1 MTIHSGSTFR
11 IPGSTCADIPA
22 NLKNLTSWLN
32 PEYVKYKCP
41 NGFEFKISGYPF
53 FFSNCTV
60 RNIWEPSEVE
70 ECIPRKCL
78 KDPVEPF
85 ENMTV
90 RWPNQSRSGG
100 IEIKYHC
107 PFRYTTDH
115 YGTRVQS
122 NTCIWNNETDLM
134 EWTPDV
140 IYPCSR
146 KYELYLI
153 IIEYASRETQVF
165 HLCEKVMISINM
177 VQELGR

>member
-85 ENMTV
+85 ENMTIIME
-90 RWPNQSRSGG
+90 RG
-100 IEIKYHC
+100 
-107 PFRYTTDH
+107 
-115 YGTRVQS
+115 S